1 MKRWRCRNFVVG
13 LFVKKREF
21 HHFTVMVGVSRFSR
35 VRVSV
40 SISFSDGAG
49 RTNVPISPL

>member
-1 MKRWRCRNFVVG
+1 MDVGCVLKDGVVAILLWG
-13 LFVKKREF
+13 YLSRRGEF

-40 SISFSDGAG
+40 SISFSDGAE
-49 RTNVPISPL
+49 I